1 MKPKEISK
9 EIFGLAVR
17 LLGLVFLYLGLK
29 DAPIVMNVLNLMGEE
44 KSDIVAEVLPVV
56 FNLVVACWLLRSSM
70 LIRWA
75 YPDAPKMQEHFHP
88 PAERAAAAVQSAQPQ
103 AKDLDA
109 AEKKLASLVAKPKDD
124 RAD

>member
-9 EIFGLAVR
+9 EIFGLSVR

-29 DAPIVMNVLNLMGEE
+29 DAPIVMNVPTLMGEE

-75 YPDAPKMQEHFHP
+75 YPEAPKIQEHFHP
-88 PAERAAAAVQSAQPQ
+88 AAERAAAAQTAQPQ
-103 AKDLDA
+103 VKDLDA
-109 AEKKLASLVAKPKDD
+109 AEKKLASLLAKPKDD
-124 RAD
+124 RAA

>member
-1 MKPKEISK
+1 MKPK

-29 DAPIVMNVLNLMGEE
+29 DAPIVMNVPTLMGEE

-75 YPDAPKMQEHFHP
+75 YPDAPRIHEQFHP
-88 PAERAAAAVQSAQPQ
+88 PAERAAAAQPVQPQ
-103 AKDLDA
+103 VKDLDA
-109 AEKKLASLVAKPKDD
+109 AEKKLASLLAKPKDE

>member
-1 MKPKEISK
+1 MKPK

-17 LLGLVFLYLGLK
+17 LLGLVFLYLALK
-29 DAPIVMNVLNLMGEE
+29 DAPIVMNVPNLMGEE

-75 YPDAPKMQEHFHP
+75 YPETPKIQEHFHP
-88 PAERAAAAVQSAQPQ
+88 TAERASSSAQTAQPQ
-103 AKDLDA
+103 ARDLDA
-109 AEKKLASLVAKPKDD
+109 AEKKLASLLAKPKDD
-124 RAD
+124 RAA